1 MCLAINSEAI
11 SLNVRNLLIEHKIKQ
26 VTLAKALNM
35 HPQTLSNKLNGTRSF
50 SLQDVVQIAEYFQVP
65 TDKILEWPMV

>member
-1 MCLAINSEAI
+1 M

-35 HPQTLSNKLNGTRSF
+35 HPQTLSNKLNGTQSF
-50 SLQDVVQIAEYFQVP
+50 SLQDAMQIAKYFQVS
-65 TDKILEWPMV
+65 TDKILELPMV